1 MGIDS
6 FLLDNMRIHS
16 SSLAFSPIGF
26 NQRVGKNDSAQ
37 NKSEKDELLVSKDSK
52 NKQLNQALLSS
63 STPDEI
69 KKTLD
74 NAGLGLDS
82 TKQVNLIKPIDSKT
96 SRAIS
101 AYSRELNSS
110 LQDQRIQLITGI
122 DIYA

>member
-1 MGIDS
+1 MK
-6 FLLDNMRIHS
+6 IHG

-26 NQRVGKNDSAQ
+26 NQQAGKSNSIKIKSRKVG
-37 NKSEKDELLVSKDSK
+37 LLVSKESK
-52 NKQLNQALLSS
+52 NKQLNRELFPS

-82 TKQVNLIKPIDSKT
+82 TKQVNLIKPLDSKT
-96 SRAIS
+96 SRALS
-101 AYSRELNSS
+101 AYSRELYSP

-122 DIYA
+122 DIYS

>member
-1 MGIDS
+1 
-6 FLLDNMRIHS
+6 MRIHS

-26 NQRVGKNDSAQ
+26 NQQVGKSNSAQ

-52 NKQLNQALLSS
+52 NKQLNQALLPS

-69 KKTLD
+69 RKTLD

-96 SRAIS
+96 SRALS
-101 AYSRELNSS
+101 AYSRELNSP
-110 LQDQRIQLITGI
+110 LQDQRTQLITGI